1 MVGEGVVHSTSTR
14 VRLVVVAVAAVV
26 CAALGPATAGAE
38 GGSGQPDLEVT
49 WMKGYEA
56 PGTPAKLNRVGVI
69 KIGPEDA
76 KNVLVL
82 VPGTSAG
89 SAYFVPL
96 ANDVVESTDDWQVW
110 SVERRE
116 NQLEDHSVLDKAKR
130 GKVSQ
135 QELFDYYLGY
145 LSDPSIEPHHEPV
158 EDASVPFARDWGMNV
173 TVEDLHRVV
182 KAAGKLGGEVVL
194 GGHSLGGTITTAYA
208 TWDFNGKAGVED
220 LAGLVYIDGG
230 SNPAP
235 VTPEEATFSLQGLAG
250 GSPWLSFGG
259 IPAPLAG
266 VFGALGGTSTITD
279 PDSLGIGQNW
289 PLFPANLKAPVQV
302 TTEAEFGYA
311 LDAETSP
318 MSLRAAQVNAGHLAD
333 SGDPRGWDRAGEIT
347 PLERFAAMFSG
358 IDVKDADGVAWYHPQ
373 RLTIDSRAVA
383 AGNGNATQDV
393 LDVHATHG
401 DAIDVPIYA
410 FGAALGGQRVL
421 DAATALASQSDLT
434 DSKLTLINRDTTYT
448 HNDPSAAAPDNE
460 FVDNLL
466 PFLQKIGK
474 KGR

>member
-1 MVGEGVVHSTSTR
+1 MVG
-14 VRLVVVAVAAVV
+14 LAVVVIIMGAVLAPV
-26 CAALGPATAGAE
+26 TAGAR
-38 GGSGQPDLEVT
+38 GGPGQPDLEVT
-49 WMKGYEA
+49 WMKGYES
-56 PGTPAKLNRVGVI
+56 PGTPEDLNRVGVI
-69 KIGPEDA
+69 KVGPDDA
-76 KNVLVL
+76 ENVLVL

-89 SAYFVPL
+89 SGYFVPL
-96 ANDVVESTDDWQVW
+96 ANDVVENTDDWQVW

-130 GKVSQ
+130 RDDVTSQ
-135 QELFDYYLGY
+135 EVFDYYLGY
-145 LSDPSIEPHHEPV
+145 IT
-158 EDASVPFARDWGMNV
+158 DASISPHNEPPDDATVAYARDWGMNV
-173 TVEDLHRVV
+173 AVEDLRQVV
-182 KAAGKLGGEVVL
+182 KAAGKLGGDVVM
-194 GGHSLGGTITTAYA
+194 GGHSLGGTIVTAYA
-208 TWDFNGKAGVED
+208 TWDFDGTAGVED
-220 LAGLVYIDGG
+220 LSGLVYIDGG

-235 VTPEEATFSLQGLAG
+235 VSPEEASFSLEGLAG

-266 VFGALGGTSTITD
+266 VFSALGSTATIVD
-279 PDSLGIGQNW
+279 PDSPSIGQNW
-289 PLFPANLKAPVQV
+289 SAFPANLKPPVQV
-302 TTEAEFGYA
+302 TNKGQFGYA

-318 MSLRAAQVNAGHLAD
+318 MSLRAAQVNAGHLAE

-358 IDVKDADGVAWYHPQ
+358 IDVKGADGVAWYHPM

-383 AGNGNATQDV
+383 AGNANPAQDV

-401 DAIDVPIYA
+401 DAIDIPIYA

-421 DAATALASQSDLT
+421 DAATALASQSGLPE
-434 DSKLTLINRDTTYT
+434 SKLTLINRDTTYT
-448 HNDPSAAAPDNE
+448 HNDPSAASPDNE

-466 PFLQKIGK
+466 SFLQKISK